1 MICIAVNIRLSF
13 SFYHCDSTNRYQLR
27 ALVPL
32 GAAATVNVIYG
43 SLGISINA
51 GGLSVT
57 VPLSGFGR
65 ADHI

>member
-1 MICIAVNIRLSF
+1 M
-13 SFYHCDSTNRYQLR
+13 
-27 ALVPL
+27 VPL

-57 VPLSGFGR
+57 VPLSDLGR